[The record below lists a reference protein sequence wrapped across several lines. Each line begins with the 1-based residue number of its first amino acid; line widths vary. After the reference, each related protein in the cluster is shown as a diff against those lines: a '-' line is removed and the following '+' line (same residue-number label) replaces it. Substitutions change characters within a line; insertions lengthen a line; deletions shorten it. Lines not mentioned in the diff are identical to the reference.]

1 VLDDLTHWVAA
12 RIEEDGLADEVGLLV
27 LACLQGDEAVDDLI
41 RAGGSAE
48 IVADEAGQPQLEPA
62 GAFLKSIRVQGFRGI
77 GDPVTLALH
86 PAPGLTVIA
95 GRNGSGKSSISEALE
110 VALTGTTYRWLEKQS
125 VQWRDS
131 WRNIHRPDPARID
144 VQIAEEGVGM
154 TTITTEWGPDRPVD
168 GFVTRL
174 QRQGQRREQGLAG
187 LGWAAPLSVY
197 RPMLSYD
204 ELGGMFEA
212 GPSKLHDALS
222 AVLGLEQVAD
232 GIKRLD
238 AGSKQLGQPGRDL
251 AAEKRALLGEL
262 DRIDD
267 ERAQAAIKLVKRATL
282 DTTAL
287 RELVTGV
294 APIDAGPVTALRRL
308 AGLTAPSADEVASTA
323 EELRAAVTHM
333 ARVGDASLQILDFR
347 ASLLEQ
353 ALEGHRHLGDM
364 QCPVCETGRLDASW
378 ARRAQA
384 SVTEAR
390 QWLAELKNAQSRL
403 AAARAASRALVV
415 SMPAAVVS
423 SPVPELDD
431 ALGLAQEAW
440 RSWIDAPTDDLLLA
454 DHLTSKHSG
463 YAEALAVLRSE
474 ATKALDARED
484 IWGPL
489 ATRLGGYADDYA
501 AWQVAKPMADNATS
515 ALKWL
520 KSNDVRLKN
529 ERLAPIAE
537 QAGRLWTELRQES
550 NVELGSVT
558 LEGTSTRRRVVMNA
572 TVDGADAGA
581 LAVMSQGEL
590 HALALALFLPRATMS
605 ESPFRFVVLDD
616 PVQAMD
622 PAKVDGLVRAL
633 ADVAKTRQVIVFS
646 HDDRLPQAVRRARLG
661 HARILEVT
669 RGPDSQ
675 VLIASAKDPSRRY
688 LDDAFA
694 LVRDL
699 ELPVQ
704 TMRKTLPGLLRFA
717 VEAAARD
724 AYFDRQLSAGQRI
737 HDVEDAWQAAR
748 QTRDRVSLAVFG
760 DVRTLDRWLRHRY
773 RTAAL
778 GICTSAVHSALRGDP
793 FGACQDVDRMV
804 QDIRSGAK

>member
-323 EELRAAVTHM
+323 EKLRDAVTHM
-333 ARVGDASLQILDFR
+333 ARVGDSRSSTSAPACSNR
-347 ASLLEQ
+347 RWRVTATS
-353 ALEGHRHLGDM
+353 AT
-364 QCPVCETGRLDASW
+364 CNAPS
-378 ARRAQA
+378 ARRAD
-384 SVTEAR
+384 STPR
-390 QWLAELKNAQSRL
+390 GH
-403 AAARAASRALVV
+403 
-415 SMPAAVVS
+415 
-423 SPVPELDD
+423 D
-431 ALGLAQEAW
+431 GL
-440 RSWIDAPTDDLLLA
+440 R
-454 DHLTSKHSG
+454 
-463 YAEALAVLRSE
+463 LRSPRR
-474 ATKALDARED
+474 DS
-484 IWGPL
+484 G
-489 ATRLGGYADDYA
+489 
-501 AWQVAKPMADNATS
+501 WQS
-515 ALKWL
+515 
-520 KSNDVRLKN
+520 
-529 ERLAPIAE
+529 
-537 QAGRLWTELRQES
+537 
-550 NVELGSVT
+550 
-558 LEGTSTRRRVVMNA
+558 
-572 TVDGADAGA
+572 
-581 LAVMSQGEL
+581 
-590 HALALALFLPRATMS
+590 
-605 ESPFRFVVLDD
+605 
-616 PVQAMD
+616 
-622 PAKVDGLVRAL
+622 
-633 ADVAKTRQVIVFS
+633 
-646 HDDRLPQAVRRARLG
+646 
-661 HARILEVT
+661 
-669 RGPDSQ
+669 
-675 VLIASAKDPSRRY
+675 
-688 LDDAFA
+688 
-694 LVRDL
+694 
-699 ELPVQ
+699 
-704 TMRKTLPGLLRFA
+704 
-717 VEAAARD
+717 
-724 AYFDRQLSAGQRI
+724 
-737 HDVEDAWQAAR
+737 
-748 QTRDRVSLAVFG
+748 
-760 DVRTLDRWLRHRY
+760 
-773 RTAAL
+773 
-778 GICTSAVHSALRGDP
+778 
-793 FGACQDVDRMV
+793 
-804 QDIRSGAK
+804 